1 MAELFNKN
9 YKSLYICSFVY
20 TAIQCLTIFNLFR
33 NDMGLR
39 LILSIISSVIGTA
52 LLWYILEIV
61 RGNKKPFNT
70 IKYALKNSVWIVI
83 LNVIKY
89 IVLMF
94 VISVAGIIL
103 SMFSMVTKNAS
114 IRYFV
119 AGFIFYI
126 ATTLVI
132 FSDFVYYDNKQR
144 GPILAVY
151 DGMTVAQDNMLK
163 IFVAYIP
170 FFIRDVLVYLGCINK
185 LAVVITFVFYPF
197 YGLYIATLYNKS
209 KLNKGE
215 INDSLIDVA
224 KALDKRNN

>member
-20 TAIQCLTIFNLFR
+20 TAIQCLTIFNLFK

-39 LILSIISSVIGTA
+39 LISSIISSVVGTA

-61 RGNKKPFNT
+61 RGNKNPFNT

-94 VISVAGIIL
+94 IIAVAGIIM
-103 SMFSMVTKNAS
+103 SMFSMVAKNAS

-151 DGMTVAQDNMLK
+151 DGLTASQSNIFK

>member
-20 TAIQCLTIFNLFR
+20 TAIQCLTIFNLFK

-39 LILSIISSVIGTA
+39 LISSIISSVVGTA

-94 VISVAGIIL
+94 IISVAGIIL
-103 SMFSMVTKNAS
+103 SMFSMVAKNAS

-151 DGMTVAQDNMLK
+151 DGLTASQSNIFK

>member
-1 MAELFNKN
+1 
-9 YKSLYICSFVY
+9 
-20 TAIQCLTIFNLFR
+20 
-33 NDMGLR
+33 
-39 LILSIISSVIGTA
+39 
-52 LLWYILEIV
+52 
-61 RGNKKPFNT
+61 
-70 IKYALKNSVWIVI
+70 
-83 LNVIKY
+83 
-89 IVLMF
+89 MF

-170 FFIRDVLVYLGCINK
+170 FFIRDVLVY
-185 LAVVITFVFYPF
+185 
-197 YGLYIATLYNKS
+197 
-209 KLNKGE
+209 
-215 INDSLIDVA
+215 
-224 KALDKRNN
+224 

>member
-94 VISVAGIIL
+94 IISVAGIIL
-103 SMFSMVTKNAS
+103 SMFSVVTKNAS

-170 FFIRDVLVYLGCINK
+170 FFIRDILVYLGCINK

-197 YGLYIATLYNKS
+197 YGLYIATLYNKY

>member
-20 TAIQCLTIFNLFR
+20 TAIQCLTIFNLFK

-39 LILSIISSVIGTA
+39 LILSIISSVVGTA

-170 FFIRDVLVYLGCINK
+170 FFIRDVLVYLGYINK
-185 LAVVITFVFYPF
+185 LAVAITFVFYPF

-224 KALDKRNN
+224 KTLDKRNN

>member
-20 TAIQCLTIFNLFR
+20 TAIQCLTIFNLFK

-39 LILSIISSVIGTA
+39 LISSIISSVVGTA

-94 VISVAGIIL
+94 IISVAGIIL
-103 SMFSMVTKNAS
+103 SMFSMVAKNAS

-151 DGMTVAQDNMLK
+151 DGLTASKNNIFK

-209 KLNKGE
+209 KLNNGE